1 MPFIYADSTDGVIS
15 ATGSTY
21 TAARHATTGSVSA
34 SSSNNLYAVR
44 AASLS
49 GRGGGLTYRFARSFF
64 AFDVSSISSCTSVS
78 LKLGGYSSAGAG
90 GGIVVMRS
98 DAFGHDGTSSLA
110 SGDYDAIVNWNGTD
124 DMTGASK
131 YSAAPGINPNAW
143 STNSY
148 NTIPLSSTAENQ
160 INNNDYIVMCVVD
173 YTYDYLKA
181 DPVDSGFGSGALAN
195 NVGLHFNEQAGNK
208 KPYLDI
214 VVTASGFG
222 HDVNGVLAANIGKVN
237 SVATASIGK
246 INSVD

>member
-15 ATGSTY
+15 ASGSTY

-44 AASLS
+44 AASIS

-64 AFDVSSISSCTSVS
+64 AFNVSSVTNCSAVS
-78 LKLGGYSSAGAG
+78 LNLGGYSSAGAG

-98 DAFGHDGTSSLA
+98 DAFGHDSTDDLDS
-110 SGDYDAIVNWNGTD
+110 DNYDAIVNWNGTD
-124 DMTGASK
+124 AMTGADA
-131 YSAAPGINPNAW
+131 YSSAPAINPASW
-143 STNSY
+143 STSSY
-148 NTIPLSSTAENQ
+148 NTIPLGSTAENV

-181 DPVDSGFGSGALAN
+181 DPVDPGFGSGALAN
-195 NVGLHFNEQAGNK
+195 NVGLHFMEQAGNK
-208 KPYLDI
+208 RPYLDI
-214 VVTASGFG
+214 TVPVSGFG
-222 HDVNGVLAANIGKVN
+222 HNVNGVLAANIGKVN

-246 INSVD
+246 INLVD